1 MEKQVNFRE
10 WFTSKGTRVLAGKSA
25 ANNEKLIEQAENKET
40 LLHTANPGSPF
51 VNIKSK
57 RPTKADIY
65 DAALFC
71 AKYSQDWRDNK
82 QDVKI
87 HIFKTEDVHKER
99 TMKTGTFG
107 VKKFKEVVAKKV
119 DILKI

>member
-1 MEKQVNFRE
+1 MEKHKFRE
-10 WFTSKGTRVLAGKSA
+10 WFTSNGTRILAGKSA
-25 ANNEKLIEQAENKET
+25 SNNEKLIEQAGDKEV
-40 LLHTANPGSPF
+40 LLHTAKPGSPF

-57 RPTKADIY
+57 KPTKTEIY

-82 QDVKI
+82 RSVKI

-99 TMKTGTFG
+99 RMKLGTFG
-107 VKKFKEVVAKKV
+107 VKKFKEVVAKRA